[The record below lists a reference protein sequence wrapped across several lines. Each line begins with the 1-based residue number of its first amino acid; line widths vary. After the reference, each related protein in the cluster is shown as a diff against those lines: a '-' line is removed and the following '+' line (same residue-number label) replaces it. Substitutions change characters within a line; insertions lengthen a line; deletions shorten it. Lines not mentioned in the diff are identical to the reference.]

1 MSKSDAETFFG
12 RPEFERGKFGWA
24 KIAQPDGG
32 EELYRRATTV
42 AGYMED
48 KEGLIGW
55 KSAMA
60 AFGFAKSKSLLSAL
74 SVLDWKNDKDKVKDI
89 VSRAQ
94 SLGGADDAADLGTA
108 FHRVIER
115 HVAGEVID
123 YDTLPDGFGDA
134 LDAFIQFSKD
144 FGLTVAASE
153 LTVVDDAHQIAGTA
167 DAVFTFDED
176 ITTPFGKLEAGV
188 GVIGDFKT
196 GSVSELSG
204 MKMSQQLSI
213 YSHADPYHAGKG
225 IRTEWPCSINSDI
238 GLVLKVDLD
247 SGVIVPWWLDLKAA
261 YEWIELSLK
270 VAATRTK
277 ARKAIKQAAV
287 ATSKG
292 TNVKTGTEVD
302 DLEAG
307 QPEKLGAREVGKLI
321 TAATTLDELEQIKAQ
336 HGDVFTDKMEERWT
350 DKHREFDTDSVP
362 ADEPVEIADVAAGGG
377 PAGDEA
383 SDLIHA
389 ANKALGAAT
398 TVAELR
404 AAWKKY
410 ANVMT
415 DEQKAFAK
423 GQAEKLE
430 AIEAEH
436 AAKAEP
442 KFEEAPMPEPEAPAP
457 GNETQVAM
465 PDWML
470 DDDAEDAKPAEIEPY
485 SVEDAHAKGA
495 ACKNLGELRDLF
507 KDFHRQIQAGK
518 ASPDTLNAIGEYS
531 AGLQ

>member
-144 FGLTVAASE
+144 FGLSVAASE

-292 TNVKTGTEVD
+292 TNVKAGT
-302 DLEAG
+302 
-307 QPEKLGAREVGKLI
+307 EKLGAREVGKLI
-321 TAATTLDELEQIKAQ
+321 TAATKLSELTEIKAE
-336 HGDVFTDKMEERWT
+336 HGDVFTETMTKRWT
-350 DKHREFDTDSVP
+350 EKYDELDAKAP
-362 ADEPVEIADVAAGGG
+362 ADVDEQVAQEEIRAVMPEPSVE
-377 PAGDEA
+377 
-383 SDLIHA
+383 

-398 TVAELR
+398 TVKELQ
-404 AAWKKY
+404 AAWKQFAK
-410 ANVMT
+410 VMT
-415 DEQKAFAK
+415 DAQKEWAK
-423 GQAEKLE
+423 AQAEKLK
-430 AIEAEH
+430 AAETEP

-470 DDDAEDAKPAEIEPY
+470 EDEGETDEVKPY

>member
-74 SVLDWKNDKDKVKDI
+74 SMLDWKNDKDKVKDI

-144 FGLTVAASE
+144 FGLSVAASE

-292 TNVKTGTEVD
+292 TNVKAGT
-302 DLEAG
+302 
-307 QPEKLGAREVGKLI
+307 EKLGAREVGKLI
-321 TAATTLDELEQIKAQ
+321 TAATKLSELTEIKAE
-336 HGDVFTDKMEERWT
+336 HGDVFTETMTKRWT
-350 DKHREFDTDSVP
+350 EKYDELDAKAP
-362 ADEPVEIADVAAGGG
+362 ADVDEPVAQEEIKAVM
-377 PAGDEA
+377 PEP
-383 SDLIHA
+383 SVE

-398 TVAELR
+398 TVKELQ
-404 AAWKKY
+404 AAWKQFAK
-410 ANVMT
+410 VMT
-415 DEQKAFAK
+415 DAQKEWAK
-423 GQAEKLE
+423 AQAEKLK
-430 AIEAEH
+430 AAETEP

-470 DDDAEDAKPAEIEPY
+470 EDEGETDEVKPY

>member
-287 ATSKG
+287 STSKG
-292 TNVKTGTEVD
+292 TNVKAGTER
-302 DLEAG
+302 
-307 QPEKLGAREVGKLI
+307 LGAREVGKLI
-321 TAATTLDELEQIKAQ
+321 TAATCVAELENVKAK
-336 HGDVFTDKMEERWT
+336 HGDVFTEAMTERYDKRHAEMSE
-350 DKHREFDTDSVP
+350 KV
-362 ADEPVEIADVAAGGG
+362 
-377 PAGDEA
+377 DEA
-383 SDLIHA
+383 VAEIEEIVDKPGPSVE

-398 TVAELR
+398 TVEELQT
-404 AAWKKY
+404 AWRQY
-410 ANVMT
+410 ASVMT
-415 DEQKAFAK
+415 DEQKEFAK
-423 GQAEKLE
+423 SQAEKLK
-430 AIEAEH
+430 AIEEAH
-436 AAKAEP
+436 ATKAEP

>member
-287 ATSKG
+287 STSKG
-292 TNVKTGTEVD
+292 TNVKAGTER
-302 DLEAG
+302 
-307 QPEKLGAREVGKLI
+307 LGAREVGKLI
-321 TAATTLDELEQIKAQ
+321 TAATCVAELENVKAK
-336 HGDVFTDKMEERWT
+336 HGDVFTEAMTERYDKRHAEMSE
-350 DKHREFDTDSVP
+350 KV
-362 ADEPVEIADVAAGGG
+362 
-377 PAGDEA
+377 DEA
-383 SDLIHA
+383 VAEIEEIVDKPGPSVE

-398 TVAELR
+398 TVEELQ
-404 AAWKKY
+404 AAWRQY
-410 ANVMT
+410 ASVMT
-415 DEQKAFAK
+415 DEQKELAK
-423 GQAEKLE
+423 TQAEKLK

-442 KFEEAPMPEPEAPAP
+442 KFEEAPMPEAPAP

>member
-144 FGLTVAASE
+144 FGLSVAASE

-292 TNVKTGTEVD
+292 TNVKAGT
-302 DLEAG
+302 
-307 QPEKLGAREVGKLI
+307 EKLGAREVGKLI
-321 TAATTLDELEQIKAQ
+321 TAATCVAELENVKAK
-336 HGDVFTDKMEERWT
+336 HGDVFTEAMTERYDKRHAEMSE
-350 DKHREFDTDSVP
+350 KV
-362 ADEPVEIADVAAGGG
+362 
-377 PAGDEA
+377 DEA
-383 SDLIHA
+383 VAEIEEIVDKPGPSVE

-398 TVAELR
+398 TVEELQ
-404 AAWKKY
+404 AAWKQY
-410 ANVMT
+410 AKVMT
-415 DEQKAFAK
+415 DEQKEFAK
-423 GQAEKLE
+423 SQAEKLK

>member
-1 MSKSDAETFFG
+1 
-12 RPEFERGKFGWA
+12 
-24 KIAQPDGG
+24 
-32 EELYRRATTV
+32 
-42 AGYMED
+42 
-48 KEGLIGW
+48 
-55 KSAMA
+55 
-60 AFGFAKSKSLLSAL
+60 
-74 SVLDWKNDKDKVKDI
+74 
-89 VSRAQ
+89 
-94 SLGGADDAADLGTA
+94 AADLGTA

-144 FGLTVAASE
+144 FGLTVEASE

-167 DAVFTFDED
+167 DAVFSFNED
-176 ITTPFGKLEAGV
+176 ITTPFGKLAAGV

-225 IRTEWPCSINSDI
+225 IRTEWPCEINSDI

-247 SGVIVPWWLDLKAA
+247 SGTIVPWWLDLKAA

-302 DLEAG
+302 DLEVG
-307 QPEKLGAREVGKLI
+307 QPEKLGAREVCKLI
-321 TAATTLDELEQIKAQ
+321 TAATTLDELIAIRDQ
-336 HGDVFTDKMEERWT
+336 HEAVFTEKMSDRFDEKYDNLSDAGQSDADDEDDT
-350 DKHREFDTDSVP
+350 LREV
-362 ADEPVEIADVAAGGG
+362 
-377 PAGDEA
+377 
-383 SDLIHA
+383 
-389 ANKALGAAT
+389 NKALGAAT
-398 TVAELR
+398 TVAELQ
-404 AAWKKY
+404 AVWKKY
-410 ANVMT
+410 AKVMT
-415 DEQKAFAK
+415 DEQKTFAST
-423 GQAEKLE
+423 QAEKLK

-442 KFEEAPMPEPEAPAP
+442 KVEETPAPAP

-470 DDDAEDAKPAEIEPY
+470 DDEEEEKTEEVEPY
-485 SVEDAHAKGA
+485 SIADAHARGK
-495 ACKNLGELRDLF
+495 ACKNLGELRELF
-507 KDFHRQIQAGK
+507 KEFHRQIQAGK
-518 ASPDTLNAIGEYS
+518 ADPDTLTAIGEYS
-531 AGLQ
+531 AGLK

>member
-292 TNVKTGTEVD
+292 TNVKAGT
-302 DLEAG
+302 
-307 QPEKLGAREVGKLI
+307 EKLGAREVGKLI
-321 TAATTLDELEQIKAQ
+321 TAATTMSELEQIRDQ
-336 HGDVFTDKMEERWT
+336 HGDVFTESMTERWA
-350 DKHREFDTDSVP
+350 KK
-362 ADEPVEIADVAAGGG
+362 AA
-377 PAGDEA
+377 EV
-383 SDLIHA
+383 
-389 ANKALGAAT
+389 K
-398 TVAELR
+398 
-404 AAWKKY
+404 
-410 ANVMT
+410 
-415 DEQKAFAK
+415 
-423 GQAEKLE
+423 
-430 AIEAEH
+430 
-436 AAKAEP
+436 
-442 KFEEAPMPEPEAPAP
+442 
-457 GNETQVAM
+457 
-465 PDWML
+465 PD
-470 DDDAEDAKPAEIEPY
+470 
-485 SVEDAHAKGA
+485 
-495 ACKNLGELRDLF
+495 
-507 KDFHRQIQAGK
+507 
-518 ASPDTLNAIGEYS
+518 
-531 AGLQ
+531 

>member
-292 TNVKTGTEVD
+292 TNVKAGT
-302 DLEAG
+302 
-307 QPEKLGAREVGKLI
+307 EKLGAREVGKLI
-321 TAATTLDELEQIKAQ
+321 TAATKLSELTEIKAE
-336 HGDVFTDKMEERWT
+336 HGDVFTETMTKRWT
-350 DKHREFDTDSVP
+350 EKYDELDAKAP
-362 ADEPVEIADVAAGGG
+362 ADVDEQVAQEEIRAVMPEPSVE
-377 PAGDEA
+377 
-383 SDLIHA
+383 

-398 TVAELR
+398 TVEELQ
-404 AAWKKY
+404 AAWKQY
-410 ANVMT
+410 AKVMT
-415 DEQKAFAK
+415 DEQKEFAK
-423 GQAEKLE
+423 SQAEKLK

-518 ASPDTLNAIGEYS
+518 ASADTLNAIGEYS

>member
-1 MSKSDAETFFG
+1 MSKSDAEAFFG
-12 RPEFERGKFGWA
+12 RPEFARGKFGWA

-60 AFGFAKSKSLLSAL
+60 AFGFARSKSLLSAL

-115 HVAGEVID
+115 HVAGEIID
-123 YDTLPDGFGDA
+123 YDTLPEGFGDA

-144 FGLTVAASE
+144 FGLTVEASE

-167 DAVFTFDED
+167 DAVFSFDED

-196 GSVSELSG
+196 GSVSDLSG
-204 MKMSQQLSI
+204 MKMGQQLSI

-247 SGVIVPWWLDLKAA
+247 SGTIVPWWLDLKSA

-287 ATSKG
+287 TTSKG
-292 TNVKTGTEVD
+292 TNLKAGTEVD
-302 DLEAG
+302 DLDAG

-321 TAATTLDELEQIKAQ
+321 TAATTLDELIAIRDKHES
-336 HGDVFTDKMEERWT
+336 VFTDKMSDR
-350 DKHREFDTDSVP
+350 FDTKYDQLADAPIDDEEPSV
-362 ADEPVEIADVAAGGG
+362 E
-377 PAGDEA
+377 
-383 SDLIHA
+383 

-398 TVAELR
+398 TVEELQ
-404 AAWKKY
+404 AAWKQY
-410 ANVMT
+410 AKVMT
-415 DEQKAFAK
+415 DEQKEFAK
-423 GQAEKLE
+423 SQAEKLK

-436 AAKAEP
+436 AAKAAEP
-442 KFEEAPMPEPEAPAP
+442 QPEPEAPAP

-465 PDWML
+465 PDWVL
-470 DDDAEDAKPAEIEPY
+470 ENEEEETDEVKPY
-485 SVEDAHAKGA
+485 SIEDAHARGK
-495 ACKNLGELRDLF
+495 ACKNLGELRELF
-507 KDFHRQIQAGK
+507 KEFHRKIQAGK
-518 ASPDTLNAIGEYS
+518 ADPDTLAAIGEYS
-531 AGLQ
+531 AGLK

>member
-167 DAVFTFDED
+167 DAVFAFDED

-292 TNVKTGTEVD
+292 TNVKAGTER
-302 DLEAG
+302 
-307 QPEKLGAREVGKLI
+307 LGAREVGKLI
-321 TAATTLDELEQIKAQ
+321 TAATKLSELTEIKAE
-336 HGDVFTDKMEERWT
+336 HGDVFTETMTKRWT
-350 DKHREFDTDSVP
+350 EKYDELDAKAP
-362 ADEPVEIADVAAGGG
+362 ADVDEQVAQEEIRAVMPEPSVE
-377 PAGDEA
+377 
-383 SDLIHA
+383 

-398 TVAELR
+398 TVEELQT
-404 AAWKKY
+404 AWRQY
-410 ANVMT
+410 ASVMT
-415 DEQKAFAK
+415 DEQKEFAK
-423 GQAEKLE
+423 SQAEKLK
-430 AIEAEH
+430 AIEEAH
-436 AAKAEP
+436 ATKAEP
-442 KFEEAPMPEPEAPAP
+442 KFEEAPMPEPETPAP

>member
-225 IRTEWPCSINSDI
+225 VRTEWPCSINSDI

-302 DLEAG
+302 DLEVG
-307 QPEKLGAREVGKLI
+307 QPERLGAREVGKLI
-321 TAATTLDELEQIKAQ
+321 TAATCVAELENVKAK
-336 HGDVFTDKMEERWT
+336 HGDVFTEAMTERYDKRHAEMSE
-350 DKHREFDTDSVP
+350 KV
-362 ADEPVEIADVAAGGG
+362 
-377 PAGDEA
+377 DEA
-383 SDLIHA
+383 VAEIEEIVDKPGPSVE

-398 TVAELR
+398 TVEELQT
-404 AAWKKY
+404 AWRQY
-410 ANVMT
+410 ASVMT
-415 DEQKAFAK
+415 DEQKEFAK
-423 GQAEKLE
+423 SQAEKLK
-430 AIEAEH
+430 AIEEAH
-436 AAKAEP
+436 ATKAEP

>member
-12 RPEFERGKFGWA
+12 RPEFARGKFGWA

-60 AFGFAKSKSLLSAL
+60 AFGFAKSKSLLTAL

-115 HVAGEVID
+115 HVAGEIID
-123 YDTLPDGFGDA
+123 YDTLPEGFGDA

-144 FGLTVAASE
+144 FGLTVEASE

-167 DAVFTFDED
+167 DAVFSFDED

-196 GSVSELSG
+196 GSVSDLSG
-204 MKMSQQLSI
+204 MKMGQQLSI

-247 SGVIVPWWLDLKAA
+247 SGAIIPWWLDLKSA

-292 TNVKTGTEVD
+292 TNVKAGTEVD
-302 DLEAG
+302 DLEVG

-321 TAATTLDELEQIKAQ
+321 TAATSRAELQKIHRE
-336 HGDVFTDKMEERWT
+336 HGDVFTETMQTRYDKIMAEQFPET
-350 DKHREFDTDSVP
+350 DHDP
-362 ADEPVEIADVAAGGG
+362 AEAAEAKPEPSIE
-377 PAGDEA
+377 
-383 SDLIHA
+383 

-398 TVAELR
+398 TLEELQ
-404 AAWKKY
+404 AAWKQY
-410 ANVMT
+410 AKVMT
-415 DEQKAFAK
+415 DEQKEWAK
-423 GQAEKLE
+423 AQAEKFK
-430 AIEAEH
+430 AAEAEP
-436 AAKAEP
+436 E
-442 KFEEAPMPEPEAPAP
+442 PEPEAPAP

-465 PDWML
+465 PDWVL
-470 DDDAEDAKPAEIEPY
+470 EDDEPAKPEPYSIEDAKAR
-485 SVEDAHAKGA
+485 AAKVA
-495 ACKNLGELRDLF
+495 NLGELRELF
-507 KDFHRQIQAGK
+507 KEFHKQIQLGK
-518 ASPDTLNAIGEYS
+518 ADPDTLNIIGERS
-531 AGLQ
+531 GELK

>member
-144 FGLTVAASE
+144 FGLSVAASE

-292 TNVKTGTEVD
+292 TNVKAGT
-302 DLEAG
+302 
-307 QPEKLGAREVGKLI
+307 EKLGAREVGKLI
-321 TAATTLDELEQIKAQ
+321 TAATKLSELTEIKAE
-336 HGDVFTDKMEERWT
+336 HGDVFTETMTKRWT
-350 DKHREFDTDSVP
+350 EKYDELDAKAP
-362 ADEPVEIADVAAGGG
+362 ADVDEQVAQEEIRAVMPEPSVE
-377 PAGDEA
+377 
-383 SDLIHA
+383 

-398 TVAELR
+398 TVKELQ
-404 AAWKKY
+404 AAWKQFAK
-410 ANVMT
+410 VMT
-415 DEQKAFAK
+415 DAQKEWAK
-423 GQAEKLE
+423 AQAEKLK
-430 AIEAEH
+430 AAETEP

-442 KFEEAPMPEPEAPAP
+442 KFEEAPMPEAPAP

-470 DDDAEDAKPAEIEPY
+470 EDEGETDEVKPY

>member
-123 YDTLPDGFGDA
+123 YDTLPEGFGDA

-292 TNVKTGTEVD
+292 TNVKAGT
-302 DLEAG
+302 
-307 QPEKLGAREVGKLI
+307 EKLGAREVGKLI
-321 TAATTLDELEQIKAQ
+321 TAATKLSELTEIKAE
-336 HGDVFTDKMEERWT
+336 HGDVFTETMTKRWT
-350 DKHREFDTDSVP
+350 EKYDELDAKAP
-362 ADEPVEIADVAAGGG
+362 ADVDEPVAQEEIKAVM
-377 PAGDEA
+377 PEP
-383 SDLIHA
+383 SVE

-398 TVAELR
+398 TVEELQT
-404 AAWKKY
+404 AWRQY
-410 ANVMT
+410 ASVMT
-415 DEQKAFAK
+415 DEQKEFAK
-423 GQAEKLE
+423 SQAEKLK
-430 AIEAEH
+430 AIEEAH
-436 AAKAEP
+436 ATKAEP
-442 KFEEAPMPEPEAPAP
+442 KFEEAPMPEPGAPAP

-470 DDDAEDAKPAEIEPY
+470 EDEDAKPAEIEPY

-518 ASPDTLNAIGEYS
+518 ASADTLNAIGEYS

>member
-12 RPEFERGKFGWA
+12 RPEFERGRFGWA

-213 YSHADPYHAGKG
+213 YAHADPYHAGKG

-292 TNVKTGTEVD
+292 TNVKAGT
-302 DLEAG
+302 
-307 QPEKLGAREVGKLI
+307 EKLGAREVGKLI
-321 TAATTLDELEQIKAQ
+321 TAATKLSELTEIKAE
-336 HGDVFTDKMEERWT
+336 HGDVFTETMTKRWAERY
-350 DKHREFDTDSVP
+350 DELADAPV
-362 ADEPVEIADVAAGGG
+362 DEPVAQEEIKAVM
-377 PAGDEA
+377 PEP
-383 SDLIHA
+383 SVE

-398 TVAELR
+398 TVEELQ
-404 AAWKKY
+404 AAWRQY
-410 ANVMT
+410 AKVMT
-415 DEQKAFAK
+415 DEQKEFAK
-423 GQAEKLE
+423 SQAEKLK

>member
-144 FGLTVAASE
+144 FGLSVAASE

-302 DLEAG
+302 DLEVG

-321 TAATTLDELEQIKAQ
+321 TAATTMSELEQIRDQ
-336 HGDVFTDKMEERWT
+336 HGDVFTESMTKRWT
-350 DKHREFDTDSVP
+350 EKYDELDAKAP
-362 ADEPVEIADVAAGGG
+362 ADVDEPVAQEEIKAVM
-377 PAGDEA
+377 PEP
-383 SDLIHA
+383 SVE

-398 TVAELR
+398 TVEELQ
-404 AAWKKY
+404 AAWKQY
-410 ANVMT
+410 AKVMT
-415 DEQKAFAK
+415 DEQKEFAK
-423 GQAEKLE
+423 SQAEKLK

-442 KFEEAPMPEPEAPAP
+442 KFEEAPMPEAPAP

-470 DDDAEDAKPAEIEPY
+470 DDDAEDAKPAEVKPY

-518 ASPDTLNAIGEYS
+518 ASADTLNAIGEYS

>member
-12 RPEFERGKFGWA
+12 RPEFARGKFGWA

-60 AFGFAKSKSLLSAL
+60 AFGFARSKSLLSAL

-115 HVAGEVID
+115 HVAGEIID
-123 YDTLPDGFGDA
+123 YDTLPEGFGDA

-144 FGLTVAASE
+144 FGLTVEASE

-167 DAVFTFDED
+167 DAVFSFDED

-196 GSVSELSG
+196 GSVSDLSG
-204 MKMSQQLSI
+204 MKMGQQLSI

-247 SGVIVPWWLDLKAA
+247 SGTIVPWWLDLKSA

-287 ATSKG
+287 TTSKG
-292 TNVKTGTEVD
+292 TNLKAGTEVD
-302 DLEAG
+302 DLDAG

-321 TAATTLDELEQIKAQ
+321 TAAASRAELESVKAK
-336 HGDVFTDKMEERWT
+336 HGDVFTEAMTERYNKRHAEMSEAVAEAVAEVEKIVSRP
-350 DKHREFDTDSVP
+350 DEP
-362 ADEPVEIADVAAGGG
+362 ADVDEQVAQEEIKAVMPEPSVE
-377 PAGDEA
+377 
-383 SDLIHA
+383 

-398 TVAELR
+398 TVEELQ
-404 AAWKKY
+404 AVWKQY
-410 ANVMT
+410 AKVMT
-415 DEQKAFAK
+415 DEQKEFAK
-423 GQAEKLE
+423 SQAEKLK

-436 AAKAEP
+436 AAK
-442 KFEEAPMPEPEAPAP
+442 APAP

-465 PDWML
+465 PDWVL
-470 DDDAEDAKPAEIEPY
+470 ENEEETDEVEPY
-485 SVEDAHAKGA
+485 SIEDAHARGK
-495 ACKNLGELRDLF
+495 ACKNLGELRELF
-507 KDFHRQIQAGK
+507 KEFHRQIQAGK
-518 ASPDTLNAIGEYS
+518 ADPDTLAAIGEYS
-531 AGLQ
+531 AGLK

>member
-292 TNVKTGTEVD
+292 TNVKAGT
-302 DLEAG
+302 
-307 QPEKLGAREVGKLI
+307 EKLGAREVGKLI
-321 TAATTLDELEQIKAQ
+321 TAATKLSELTEIKAE
-336 HGDVFTDKMEERWT
+336 HGDVFTETMTRRWT
-350 DKHREFDTDSVP
+350 EKYDELDAKAP
-362 ADEPVEIADVAAGGG
+362 ADVDEPVAQEEIKAAM
-377 PAGDEA
+377 PEPSVEA
-383 SDLIHA
+383 
-389 ANKALGAAT
+389 NRALGAAT
-398 TVAELR
+398 TVEELQ
-404 AAWKKY
+404 AAWRQY
-410 ANVMT
+410 AKVMT
-415 DEQKAFAK
+415 DEQKEFAK
-423 GQAEKLE
+423 SQAEKLK
-430 AIEAEH
+430 AIEEAH
-436 AAKAEP
+436 ATKAEP

-518 ASPDTLNAIGEYS
+518 ASADTLNAIGEYS

>member
-89 VSRAQ
+89 VTRAQ

-167 DAVFTFDED
+167 DAVFTFNED
-176 ITTPFGKLEAGV
+176 VTTPFGKLEAGV

-302 DLEAG
+302 DLDAG

-321 TAATTLDELEQIKAQ
+321 TAATCVAELENVKAK
-336 HGDVFTDKMEERWT
+336 HGDVFTEAMTERYDKRHAEMSE
-350 DKHREFDTDSVP
+350 KV
-362 ADEPVEIADVAAGGG
+362 
-377 PAGDEA
+377 DEA
-383 SDLIHA
+383 VAEIEEIVDKPGPSVE

-398 TVAELR
+398 TVEELQT
-404 AAWKKY
+404 AWRQY
-410 ANVMT
+410 ASVMT
-415 DEQKAFAK
+415 DEQKEFAK
-423 GQAEKLE
+423 TQAEKLK

-442 KFEEAPMPEPEAPAP
+442 KFEEAPMPEAPAP

-470 DDDAEDAKPAEIEPY
+470 DDDTEDANPAEIEPY

>member
-134 LDAFIQFSKD
+134 LDAFIQFSRD

-292 TNVKTGTEVD
+292 TNVKAGT
-302 DLEAG
+302 
-307 QPEKLGAREVGKLI
+307 EKLGAREVGKLI
-321 TAATTLDELEQIKAQ
+321 TAATCVAELENVKAK
-336 HGDVFTDKMEERWT
+336 HGDVFTEAMTERYDKRHAEMSE
-350 DKHREFDTDSVP
+350 KV
-362 ADEPVEIADVAAGGG
+362 
-377 PAGDEA
+377 DEA
-383 SDLIHA
+383 VAEIEEIVDKPGPSVE

-398 TVAELR
+398 TVEELQT
-404 AAWKKY
+404 AWRQY
-410 ANVMT
+410 ASVMT
-415 DEQKAFAK
+415 DEQKEFAK
-423 GQAEKLE
+423 GQAEKLK
-430 AIEAEH
+430 AAEAEH

>member
-144 FGLTVAASE
+144 FGLSVAASE

-247 SGVIVPWWLDLKAA
+247 SGVIVPWWLDLKTA

-292 TNVKTGTEVD
+292 TNVKAGT
-302 DLEAG
+302 
-307 QPEKLGAREVGKLI
+307 EKLGAREVGKLI
-321 TAATTLDELEQIKAQ
+321 TAAATMSELEQIRDQ
-336 HGDVFTDKMEERWT
+336 HGDVFTEAMTERWAKKAAEVKP
-350 DKHREFDTDSVP
+350 DQPEV
-362 ADEPVEIADVAAGGG
+362 DEPTVADVADEGG

-383 SDLIHA
+383 SDLIRA

-398 TVAELR
+398 TVEELQT
-404 AAWKKY
+404 AWRQY
-410 ANVMT
+410 ASVMT
-415 DEQKAFAK
+415 DEQKEFAK
-423 GQAEKLE
+423 SQAEKLK

>member
-12 RPEFERGKFGWA
+12 RPEFARGKFGWA

-144 FGLTVAASE
+144 FGLTVEASE

-167 DAVFTFDED
+167 DAVFSFNED
-176 ITTPFGKLEAGV
+176 ITTPFGKLAAGV

-302 DLEAG
+302 DLEVG

-321 TAATTLDELEQIKAQ
+321 TAATTLDELDSIQSK
-336 HGDVFTDKMEERWT
+336 HGETFTVKMSERWAE
-350 DKHREFDTDSVP
+350 KRAEF
-362 ADEPVEIADVAAGGG
+362 ADEPEAEPEPEADS
-377 PAGDEA
+377 
-383 SDLIHA
+383 SDTLREV
-389 ANKALGAAT
+389 NKALGAAT
-398 TVAELR
+398 TVAELQ
-404 AAWKKY
+404 AVWKKY
-410 ANVMT
+410 AKVMT
-415 DEQKAFAK
+415 DEQKTFAST
-423 GQAEKLE
+423 QAEKLK

-442 KFEEAPMPEPEAPAP
+442 KVEETPAPAP

-470 DDDAEDAKPAEIEPY
+470 DDEEEEKTDEVKPY
-485 SVEDAHAKGA
+485 SIEDAHARGK
-495 ACKNLGELRDLF
+495 ACKNLGELRELF
-507 KDFHRQIQAGK
+507 KEFHRQIQAGK
-518 ASPDTLNAIGEYS
+518 ADPDTLTAIGEYS
-531 AGLQ
+531 AGLK

>member
-12 RPEFERGKFGWA
+12 RPEFERGRFGWA
-24 KIAQPDGG
+24 RIAQPDGG

-225 IRTEWPCSINSDI
+225 IRTEWPCSINPDI

-292 TNVKTGTEVD
+292 TNVKAGT
-302 DLEAG
+302 
-307 QPEKLGAREVGKLI
+307 EKLGAREVGKLI
-321 TAATTLDELEQIKAQ
+321 TAATCVAELENVKAK
-336 HGDVFTDKMEERWT
+336 HGDVFTEAMTERYDKRHAEMSE
-350 DKHREFDTDSVP
+350 KV
-362 ADEPVEIADVAAGGG
+362 
-377 PAGDEA
+377 DEA
-383 SDLIHA
+383 VAEIEEIVDKPGPSVE

-398 TVAELR
+398 TVEELQT
-404 AAWKKY
+404 AWRQY
-410 ANVMT
+410 ASVMT
-415 DEQKAFAK
+415 DEQKEFAK
-423 GQAEKLE
+423 SQAEKLK
-430 AIEAEH
+430 AIEEAH
-436 AAKAEP
+436 ATKAEP

-518 ASPDTLNAIGEYS
+518 ASADTLNAIGEYS

>member
-292 TNVKTGTEVD
+292 TNVKAGT
-302 DLEAG
+302 
-307 QPEKLGAREVGKLI
+307 EKLGAREVGKLI
-321 TAATTLDELEQIKAQ
+321 TAATCVAELENVKAK
-336 HGDVFTDKMEERWT
+336 HGDVFTEAMTERYDKRHAEMSE
-350 DKHREFDTDSVP
+350 KV
-362 ADEPVEIADVAAGGG
+362 
-377 PAGDEA
+377 DEA
-383 SDLIHA
+383 VAEIEEIVDKPGPSVE

-398 TVAELR
+398 TVEELQ
-404 AAWKKY
+404 AAWKQY
-410 ANVMT
+410 AKVMT
-415 DEQKAFAK
+415 DEQKEFAK
-423 GQAEKLE
+423 SQAEKLK

-518 ASPDTLNAIGEYS
+518 ASADTLNAIGEYS

>member
-302 DLEAG
+302 DLEVG
-307 QPEKLGAREVGKLI
+307 QPERLGAREVGKLI
-321 TAATTLDELEQIKAQ
+321 TAATTMSELEQIRDQ
-336 HGDVFTDKMEERWT
+336 HGDVFTESMTERWAKKAAEVKP
-350 DKHREFDTDSVP
+350 DQPEV
-362 ADEPVEIADVAAGGG
+362 DEPTVADVADEGG

-383 SDLIHA
+383 SDLIRA

-398 TVAELR
+398 TVEELQ
-404 AAWKKY
+404 AAWRQH
-410 ANVMT
+410 ASVMT
-415 DEQKAFAK
+415 DEQKEFAK
-423 GQAEKLE
+423 SQAEKLK

>member
-12 RPEFERGKFGWA
+12 RPEFARGKFGWA

-176 ITTPFGKLEAGV
+176 ITTPFGQLKAGV

-196 GSVSELSG
+196 GSVSDLSG

-247 SGVIVPWWLDLKAA
+247 SGVIIPWWLDLKAA

-287 ATSKG
+287 TTSKG
-292 TNVKTGTEVD
+292 TNLKAGTEVD
-302 DLEAG
+302 DLDAG

-321 TAATTLDELEQIKAQ
+321 TAAASRAELQKIHRE
-336 HGDVFTDKMEERWT
+336 HGDVFTEAMQARYDKLMAEQFPET
-350 DKHREFDTDSVP
+350 DHEPP
-362 ADEPVEIADVAAGGG
+362 ADVDEQVAQEEIKAVMPEPSVE
-377 PAGDEA
+377 
-383 SDLIHA
+383 

-398 TVAELR
+398 TVEELQ
-404 AAWKKY
+404 AVWKQY
-410 ANVMT
+410 AKVMT
-415 DEQKAFAK
+415 DEQKEFAK
-423 GQAEKLE
+423 SQAEKLK

-436 AAKAEP
+436 AAK
-442 KFEEAPMPEPEAPAP
+442 APAP

-470 DDDAEDAKPAEIEPY
+470 DDKEGETEEVEPY
-485 SVEDAHAKGA
+485 SIADAHARGK
-495 ACKNLGELRDLF
+495 ACKNLGELRELF
-507 KDFHRQIQAGK
+507 KEFHRQIQAGK
-518 ASPDTLNAIGEYS
+518 ADPDTLTAIGEYS
-531 AGLQ
+531 AGLK

>member
-287 ATSKG
+287 STSKG
-292 TNVKTGTEVD
+292 TNVKTGTER
-302 DLEAG
+302 
-307 QPEKLGAREVGKLI
+307 LGAREVGKLI
-321 TAATTLDELEQIKAQ
+321 TAATCVAELENVKAK
-336 HGDVFTDKMEERWT
+336 HGDVFTEAMTERYDKRHAEMSE
-350 DKHREFDTDSVP
+350 KV
-362 ADEPVEIADVAAGGG
+362 
-377 PAGDEA
+377 DEA
-383 SDLIHA
+383 VAEIEEIVDKPGPSVE

-398 TVAELR
+398 TVEELQT
-404 AAWKKY
+404 AWRQY
-410 ANVMT
+410 ASVMT
-415 DEQKAFAK
+415 DEQKEFAK
-423 GQAEKLE
+423 SQAEKLK
-430 AIEAEH
+430 AIEEAH
-436 AAKAEP
+436 ATKAEP

>member
-144 FGLTVAASE
+144 FGLTVEASE

-167 DAVFTFDED
+167 DAVFSFNED
-176 ITTPFGKLEAGV
+176 ITTPFGKLAAGV

-292 TNVKTGTEVD
+292 TNVKAGTER
-302 DLEAG
+302 
-307 QPEKLGAREVGKLI
+307 LGAREVGKLI
-321 TAATTLDELEQIKAQ
+321 TAATCVAELENVKAK
-336 HGDVFTDKMEERWT
+336 HGDVFTEAMTERYDKRHAEMSE
-350 DKHREFDTDSVP
+350 KV
-362 ADEPVEIADVAAGGG
+362 
-377 PAGDEA
+377 DEA
-383 SDLIHA
+383 VAEIEEIVDKPGPSVE

-398 TVAELR
+398 TVEELQT
-404 AAWKKY
+404 AWRQY
-410 ANVMT
+410 ASVMT
-415 DEQKAFAK
+415 DEQKEFAK
-423 GQAEKLE
+423 SQAEKLK

-470 DDDAEDAKPAEIEPY
+470 DDDAEDAKPVEIEPY